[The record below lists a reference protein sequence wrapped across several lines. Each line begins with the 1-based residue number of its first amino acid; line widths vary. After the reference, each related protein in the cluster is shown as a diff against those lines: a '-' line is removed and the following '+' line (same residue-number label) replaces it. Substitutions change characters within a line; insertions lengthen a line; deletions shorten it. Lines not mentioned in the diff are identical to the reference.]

1 MLNFSKYKI
10 SLIFLICFLA
20 IYYVLGVFI
29 KNDSLQKILP
39 NSNLNLGL
47 DLQGGSQLIL
57 SIDFDSFL
65 NDNLNMIASELRV
78 KFRKENIRAII
89 KKTDNISFTIYD
101 KTEFQDIKKI
111 IKDIN
116 PNIIISKNKNSNS
129 YQLSYDQDIISKMKL
144 DVLSQSIEIIRKRV
158 DETGTKEPTI
168 QAQGRD
174 RILLQVPGVKDSK
187 QLKNIIGKTAKM
199 TFHFV
204 KATNYNSINTD
215 PSYLIAKDLDN
226 NSYLV
231 SKEVILSGDLLTD
244 ANSTYYEGSPAVGF
258 NFNAVGSRKFANITK
273 NNINKIFAIMLD
285 GKIITAP
292 RINSVITQGSGV
304 ISGNF
309 TINEAK
315 ELALLLRA
323 GALPAPLTI
332 IEERTVG
339 PSLGQ
344 DSINNGTIAAIIGMI
359 LVIIAMLFYYKI
371 FGLFANI
378 SLIINITLIVALL
391 AIIGANLTLPGI
403 AGIVLT
409 MGMAVDSNVLIF
421 ERIREEI
428 ADNKSIIVAVDNG
441 FKNAYRTI
449 FDSNITTLIV
459 AMTLFFFGNGPIKG
473 FAATLSIGILT
484 SMFSAIMLTRYSIS
498 YWLKKKRPNRLSFI

>member
-1 MLNFSKYKI
+1 
-10 SLIFLICFLA
+10 
-20 IYYVLGVFI
+20 
-29 KNDSLQKILP
+29 
-39 NSNLNLGL
+39 
-47 DLQGGSQLIL
+47 
-57 SIDFDSFL
+57 
-65 NDNLNMIASELRV
+65 
-78 KFRKENIRAII
+78 
-89 KKTDNISFTIYD
+89 
-101 KTEFQDIKKI
+101 
-111 IKDIN
+111 
-116 PNIIISKNKNSNS
+116 
-129 YQLSYDQDIISKMKL
+129 
-144 DVLSQSIEIIRKRV
+144 
-158 DETGTKEPTI
+158 
-168 QAQGRD
+168 
-174 RILLQVPGVKDSK
+174 
-187 QLKNIIGKTAKM
+187 
-199 TFHFV
+199 
-204 KATNYNSINTD
+204 
-215 PSYLIAKDLDN
+215 
-226 NSYLV
+226 
-231 SKEVILSGDLLTD
+231 LLTD

-484 SMFSAIMLTRYSIS
+484 SMFSAIMLTRYIIS